1 MADPRYY
8 FKVDVGYFDNP
19 KVADLL
25 DESPRAAIAH
35 LRAIAYCRQHITDG
49 VFPIRQVMRLA
60 SASHCGGQ
68 CDSECDFCAV
78 VNAGLFVVVDSRTAR
93 VHDYLEH
100 QESPEAI
107 QRRKNAGK
115 AGAAARWGGQKDASK
130 GMRVA
135 YESQSESRASRYAE
149 ERRGEDM
156 YVVARDSSS
165 ADADATDESRNLTL
179 LEPPTSG
186 DRFDEFYDLFAG
198 RKKSPAKAKSA
209 WTKALS
215 KKGVTADL
223 LIERGSAY
231 VTAMK
236 ATDKFPQF
244 TKYPENWLNDEMW
257 EGDLPQPTQQ
267 QRMQRNPN
275 IPEGW

>member
-1 MADPRYY
+1 
-8 FKVDVGYFDNP
+8 
-19 KVADLL
+19 
-25 DESPRAAIAH
+25 
-35 LRAIAYCRQHITDG
+35 
-49 VFPIRQVMRLA
+49 
-60 SASHCGGQ
+60 
-68 CDSECDFCAV
+68 
-78 VNAGLFVVVDSRTAR
+78 
-93 VHDYLEH
+93 
-100 QESPEAI
+100 
-107 QRRKNAGK
+107 
-115 AGAAARWGGQKDASK
+115 
-130 GMRVA
+130 
-135 YESQSESRASRYAE
+135 
-149 ERRGEDM
+149 M
-156 YVVARDSSS
+156 YVVDRDSSS

-198 RKKSPAKAKSA
+198 RKKSPSKAKAA

-231 VTAMK
+231 VAAMK
-236 ATDKFPQF
+236 ATEKFPQF

-257 EGDLPQPTQQ
+257 EGDLPQTTQQ